1 MPLQL
6 FEFVEHF
13 MAGFFMIK
21 LNKFEK
27 TESISIIF
35 GGKAEN

>member
-13 MAGFFMIK
+13 MAGFFYDKVKQIRTELK
-21 LNKFEK
+21 KKSESSREK
-27 TESISIIF
+27 
-35 GGKAEN
+35 